1 MRKLVADEIKSEIV
15 RFWLIGLQRD
25 RIAANLNI
33 GAGTVSHEISE
44 WKDRM
49 GIPTAEA
56 LRDFSIL
63 LRTLNVTPLQCAD
76 GFRFSNQL
84 KRCGISENEIM
95 PLIVGI
101 YNKCISTNV
110 DPELLFHVCKQI
122 SELRESVSI
131 AELPQFISKQVE
143 KKRSLECD
151 LATIQEGKENL
162 QKEYSELFDQFGI
175 ARSDLKK
182 YKETE
187 QKLLGYGISLHDD
200 TQKFVNVLDNL
211 DNSGSDPREI
221 AKELAEIKN
230 CREEISVLQHKL
242 ADLRSALNKKG
253 HEYQIVEHVL
263 ASRKQSLTVYSELE
277 KLGIGLAGLHKLRN
291 VVLEIA
297 AINSIDP
304 AIAFRRF
311 IKDVL
316 TNYDTELGIVGKI
329 EGMTNILSASKHK
342 HDSLELEYSKQ
353 RKIYDQAAEL
363 FEGGVQAV
371 DIVQINEV
379 VKASGTGFQ
388 HVKQD
393 LEHYGNLA
401 NALNQIET
409 RVKNLRSECRDLLVR
424 ANCLRSENDKVA
436 KEIRLGKEQ
445 LGLIEMH
452 FRKRMDEKVQ
462 AVGMTIQKIR
472 TANLVAEERATKRIN
487 FLEAN
492 ERQQLN
498 LLQKIEVPIQLSPI
512 IEAAR
517 GQVVDGEALRK
528 AVTKSMELM
537 ILRLDEENNRE
548 VKSDMQK
555 ALKTL
560 RSEFIVF

>member
-1 MRKLVADEIKSEIV
+1 M
-15 RFWLIGLQRD
+15 
-25 RIAANLNI
+25 
-33 GAGTVSHEISE
+33 
-44 WKDRM
+44 
-49 GIPTAEA
+49 
-56 LRDFSIL
+56 
-63 LRTLNVTPLQCAD
+63 
-76 GFRFSNQL
+76 
-84 KRCGISENEIM
+84 
-95 PLIVGI
+95 
-101 YNKCISTNV
+101 
-110 DPELLFHVCKQI
+110 
-122 SELRESVSI
+122 SI

-200 TQKFVNVLDNL
+200 TQKFVNVLDNF
-211 DNSGSDPREI
+211 DSSGSDPREI

-230 CREEISVLQHKL
+230 CREEISVLQHKV
-242 ADLRSALNKKG
+242 ADLCSALNKKW

-277 KLGIGLAGLHKLRN
+277 
-291 VVLEIA
+291 
-297 AINSIDP
+297 
-304 AIAFRRF
+304 
-311 IKDVL
+311 L

-409 RVKNLRSECRDLLVR
+409 RVKNLRPECRDLLVR
-424 ANCLRSENDKVA
+424 ANCLRSENDRVA

-445 LGLIEMH
+445 LGLIERH

-472 TANLVAEERATKRIN
+472 TAYLVAEERATKRIN

-498 LLQKIEVPIQLSPI
+498 LLQKIDVPIQLSPI